1 MKHKWRL
8 QRKNVLD
15 EREMQEV
22 YRIEHSGLWLMYA
35 LLCAAVVVQ
44 LLLGAGLAQMAG
56 EMIVIAVVSVVMIVA
71 YARRGIWDTDARP
84 SVRGNA
90 LYALVAALG
99 MGIVSLGRSAD
110 FVRALAVG
118 AAMFALCFLLLTA
131 LMLYVRRRQRLAE
144 QDLDE

>member
-1 MKHKWRL
+1 MKRL
-8 QRKNVLD
+8 RIERKNVLD

-44 LLLGAGLAQMAG
+44 LMLGAGMAQMAG
-56 EMIVIAVVSVVMIVA
+56 EMIVIGVVSVVMIAA

-90 LYALVAALG
+90 IYALLAALG
-99 MGIVSLGRSAD
+99 VAVVTLGKSGDA
-110 FVRALAVG
+110 VRALIVG
-118 AAMFALCFLLLTA
+118 GAMFALCFLLLTA
-131 LMLYVRRRQRLAE
+131 LMLYVRRRQREAE
-144 QDLDE
+144 RDLDD